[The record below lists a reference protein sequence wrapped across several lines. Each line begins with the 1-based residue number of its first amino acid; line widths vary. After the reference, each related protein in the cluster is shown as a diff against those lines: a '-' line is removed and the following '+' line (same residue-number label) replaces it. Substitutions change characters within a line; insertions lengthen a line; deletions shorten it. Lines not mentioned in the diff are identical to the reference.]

1 MYWKY
6 VNIKNTMSY
15 RNSNSFKENKKEIQN
30 YSNIKSLLKEKNL
43 NPKEI
48 NDLKYLLSLTINPDL
63 KRFNLFKMDCL
74 LIFLL
79 KYLSSNTL
87 SIFTEFFFQS
97 CELGSLNI
105 VRILLEN
112 DLDINSQNNLGET
125 PLHIAVAKNDI
136 ELIKLLIE
144 YNPKTNIATYKDGL
158 TVMNYA
164 EIGRN
169 KIIYKIIKEL
179 NEKNIKEEIK
189 NEIKDYINIDMDNI
203 IMNND
208 NNKDTSSSLFCKTDR
223 FNYNYEQIQNFNGE
237 KISIITDR
245 EINSSLLN
253 NNLNKNNASN
263 YENKC
268 INTQQTI
275 INESDYNEET
285 TPTKKN
291 KFLYPRNKQ
300 RIQNINIL
308 NINNSSNKKN
318 NKEIKFFSSSFKKK
332 SITNNLSLN
341 PSYIQSLTTCH
352 TSIKYSKIYEFI
364 NEINLP
370 KEYAFNLIDNGFD
383 NLEMLISQTKNGIA
397 LTYENLREI
406 GIKKPGE
413 RIKILIHLEEI
424 SENFKFLFPK
434 IIYNNDNNDNIDI
447 KNKSNTLKFFLEKIG
462 KKNFFINF
470 YENGINNIELLF
482 IQMASKQP
490 LNENILINDLN
501 IKKQDA
507 NAIIIKLYEYSRNY
521 INKLKMLNKRN
532 NNNENI
538 INNNSTITH
547 EEENNIIKSCDCILF

>member
-1 MYWKY
+1 
-6 VNIKNTMSY
+6 MSY
-15 RNSNSFKENKKEIQN
+15 RNGNSFKENKKEIQN
-30 YSNIKSLLKEKNL
+30 FSSIKSLLQEKNL

-63 KRFNLFKMDCL
+63 KRFKLFNIDCL

-79 KYLSSNTL
+79 KYLSPNTL

-112 DLDINSQNNLGET
+112 DLDVNSLNNLGET

-158 TVMNYA
+158 TAVNYA
-164 EIGRN
+164 EISGN
-169 KIIYKIIKEL
+169 KNVYKIIKEL

-203 IMNND
+203 IMNSD
-208 NNKDTSSSLFCKTDR
+208 NNKDNSSSLFFKTDK
-223 FNYNYEQIQNFNGE
+223 FNYEQIQNFNGE
-237 KISIITDR
+237 KISIITDSD
-245 EINSSLLN
+245 INSSLLN
-253 NNLNKNNASN
+253 NNLNKNNISN
-263 YENKC
+263 YDNKY

-275 INESDYNEET
+275 INESDYNEDI
-285 TPTKKN
+285 TPTNKN
-291 KFLYPRNKQ
+291 IFLYPRNKPKY
-300 RIQNINIL
+300 QNTYQF
-308 NINNSSNKKN
+308 NINNSSNKKSI
-318 NKEIKFFSSSFKKK
+318 KEIKFFSSSFKRK

-352 TSIKYSKIYEFI
+352 TSLKYSKIFEFI
-364 NEINLP
+364 TEINLP
-370 KEYAFNLIDNGFD
+370 KEYAYNLIDNGFD

-413 RIKILIHLEEI
+413 RIKILLHLEEI
-424 SENFKFLFPK
+424 SENFHFIFPK
-434 IIYNNDNNDNIDI
+434 SIYNNNDYDNSGI
-447 KNKSNTLKFFLEKIG
+447 KNKSNTLKIFLEKIEE
-462 KKNFFINF
+462 KKYFKNFW
-470 YENGINNIELLF
+470 ENGIYNIEVLF
-482 IQMASKQP
+482 VQMISKQP
-490 LNENILINDLN
+490 LNENILMNDLN

-507 NAIIIKLYEYSRNY
+507 NKIIIKLYEYSRKY
-521 INKLKMLNKRN
+521 INKLKIMNKRKKTE
-532 NNNENI
+532 ENI
-538 INNNSTITH
+538 ISNSSIIY
-547 EEENNIIKSCDCILF
+547 EENNLIKSCDCILF

>member
-1 MYWKY
+1 
-6 VNIKNTMSY
+6 MSY

-112 DLDINSQNNLGET
+112 DFDINSQNNLGET

-208 NNKDTSSSLFCKTDR
+208 NNKDSSSSLFCKTDR

-237 KISIITDR
+237 KISIITDSD
-245 EINSSLLN
+245 INSSLLN
-253 NNLNKNNASN
+253 NNLNKNYASN

>member
-1 MYWKY
+1 
-6 VNIKNTMSY
+6 MSY
-15 RNSNSFKENKKEIQN
+15 RNGNSFKENKKENQN
-30 YSNIKSLLKEKNL
+30 FSSIKSLLQEKNL

-63 KRFNLFKMDCL
+63 KRFKLFNIDCL

-79 KYLSSNTL
+79 KYLSPNTL

-112 DLDINSQNNLGET
+112 DLDVNSQNNLGET

-158 TVMNYA
+158 TAVNYA
-164 EIGRN
+164 EISGN
-169 KIIYKIIKEL
+169 KNVYKIIKEL

-203 IMNND
+203 IMNSD
-208 NNKDTSSSLFCKTDR
+208 NNKDNSSSLFFKTDK
-223 FNYNYEQIQNFNGE
+223 FNYEQIQNFNGE
-237 KISIITDR
+237 KISIITDSD
-245 EINSSLLN
+245 INSSLLN
-253 NNLNKNNASN
+253 NNLNKNNISN
-263 YENKC
+263 YDNKY

-275 INESDYNEET
+275 INESDYNEDI
-285 TPTKKN
+285 TPTNKN
-291 KFLYPRNKQ
+291 IFLYPRNKPKY
-300 RIQNINIL
+300 QNTYQF
-308 NINNSSNKKN
+308 NINNSSNKKSI
-318 NKEIKFFSSSFKKK
+318 KEIKFFSSSFKRK

-352 TSIKYSKIYEFI
+352 TSLKYSKIFEFI
-364 NEINLP
+364 TEINLP
-370 KEYAFNLIDNGFD
+370 KEYAYNLIDNGFD

-413 RIKILIHLEEI
+413 RIKILLHLEEI
-424 SENFKFLFPK
+424 SENFHFIFPK
-434 IIYNNDNNDNIDI
+434 SIYNNNDYDNSGI
-447 KNKSNTLKFFLEKIG
+447 KNKSNTLRIFLEKIDE
-462 KKNFFINF
+462 KKYFKNFW
-470 YENGINNIELLF
+470 ENGIYNVEVLF
-482 IQMASKQP
+482 VQMISKQP
-490 LNENILINDLN
+490 LNENILMNDLN

-507 NAIIIKLYEYSRNY
+507 NKIIIKLYEYSRKY
-521 INKLKMLNKRN
+521 INKLKIINKRKKTE
-532 NNNENI
+532 ENI
-538 INNNSTITH
+538 ISNSSIIY
-547 EEENNIIKSCDCILF
+547 EENNLIKSCDCILF

>member
-1 MYWKY
+1 
-6 VNIKNTMSY
+6 MSY

-136 ELIKLLIE
+136 DLIKLLIE

-237 KISIITDR
+237 KISIITDSD
-245 EINSSLLN
+245 INSSLLN
-253 NNLNKNNASN
+253 NNLNKNNVSN

>member
-1 MYWKY
+1 
-6 VNIKNTMSY
+6 MSY
-15 RNSNSFKENKKEIQN
+15 RNGNSFKENKKEIQN
-30 YSNIKSLLKEKNL
+30 FSSIKSLLQEKNL

-63 KRFNLFKMDCL
+63 KRFKLFNIDCL

-112 DLDINSQNNLGET
+112 DLDVNSQNNLGET

-158 TVMNYA
+158 TAVNYA
-164 EIGRN
+164 EISGN
-169 KIIYKIIKEL
+169 KNVYKIIKEL

-203 IMNND
+203 IMNSD
-208 NNKDTSSSLFCKTDR
+208 NNKDNSSSLFFKTDK
-223 FNYNYEQIQNFNGE
+223 FNYEQIQNFNGE
-237 KISIITDR
+237 KISIITDSD
-245 EINSSLLN
+245 INSSLLN
-253 NNLNKNNASN
+253 NNLNKNNISN
-263 YENKC
+263 YDNKY

-275 INESDYNEET
+275 INESDYNEDI
-285 TPTKKN
+285 TPTNKN
-291 KFLYPRNKQ
+291 IFLYPRNKPKY
-300 RIQNINIL
+300 QNTYQF
-308 NINNSSNKKN
+308 NINNSSNKKSI
-318 NKEIKFFSSSFKKK
+318 KEIKFFSSSFKRK

-352 TSIKYSKIYEFI
+352 TSLKYSKIFEFI
-364 NEINLP
+364 TEINLP
-370 KEYAFNLIDNGFD
+370 KEYAYNLIDNGFD

>member
-1 MYWKY
+1 
-6 VNIKNTMSY
+6 MSY
-15 RNSNSFKENKKEIQN
+15 RNGNSFKDNKKEIQN
-30 YSNIKSLLKEKNL
+30 FSSIKSLLQEKNL

-63 KRFNLFKMDCL
+63 KRFKLFNIDCL

-79 KYLSSNTL
+79 KYLSPNTL

-112 DLDINSQNNLGET
+112 DLDVNSQNNLGET

-158 TVMNYA
+158 TAMNYA
-164 EIGRN
+164 EIGGN
-169 KIIYKIIKEL
+169 KNVYKIIKEL

-208 NNKDTSSSLFCKTDR
+208 NNKDNSSSLFFKTDK
-223 FNYNYEQIQNFNGE
+223 FNYEQIQNFNGE
-237 KISIITDR
+237 KISIITDSD
-245 EINSSLLN
+245 INSSLLN
-253 NNLNKNNASN
+253 NNLNKNNISN
-263 YENKC
+263 YDNKY

-275 INESDYNEET
+275 INESDYNEDI
-285 TPTKKN
+285 TPTNKN
-291 KFLYPRNKQ
+291 IFLYPRNKPKY
-300 RIQNINIL
+300 QNTYQF
-308 NINNSSNKKN
+308 NINNSSNKKSI
-318 NKEIKFFSSSFKKK
+318 KEIKFFSSSFKRK

-352 TSIKYSKIYEFI
+352 TSLKYSKIFEFI
-364 NEINLP
+364 TEINLP
-370 KEYAFNLIDNGFD
+370 KEYANNLIDNGFD

-413 RIKILIHLEEI
+413 RIKILLHLEEI
-424 SENFKFLFPK
+424 SENFHFIFPK
-434 IIYNNDNNDNIDI
+434 SIYNNNDNDNSGI
-447 KNKSNTLKFFLEKIG
+447 KNKSNTLKIFLEKIEE
-462 KKNFFINF
+462 KKYFKNFW
-470 YENGINNIELLF
+470 ENGIYNIEVLF
-482 IQMASKQP
+482 VQMISKQP
-490 LNENILINDLN
+490 LNENILMNDLN

-507 NAIIIKLYEYSRNY
+507 NKIIIKLYEYSRKY
-521 INKLKMLNKRN
+521 INKLKIMNKRKKTE
-532 NNNENI
+532 ENI
-538 INNNSTITH
+538 ISNSSIIY
-547 EEENNIIKSCDCILF
+547 EENNMIKSCDCILF

>member
-1 MYWKY
+1 
-6 VNIKNTMSY
+6 MSY
-15 RNSNSFKENKKEIQN
+15 RNGNSFKENKKEIQN
-30 YSNIKSLLKEKNL
+30 YSSIKSLLQEKNL

-63 KRFNLFKMDCL
+63 KRFNLFNMDCL

-79 KYLSSNTL
+79 KYLSPNTS

-105 VRILLEN
+105 VKILLEN
-112 DLDINSQNNLGET
+112 NIDINSQNNLGET

-136 ELIKLLIE
+136 KLIKLLIE

-164 EIGRN
+164 EIGGN
-169 KIIYKIIKEL
+169 NDIFKIIKEL

-208 NNKDTSSSLFCKTDR
+208 NNKDCSSSLFYKSDK
-223 FNYNYEQIQNFNGE
+223 FNYEQIQNFNGD
-237 KISIITDR
+237 KISIITDSD
-245 EINSSLLN
+245 INSSLLN

-263 YENKC
+263 YENKY

-275 INESDYNEET
+275 VNESDYNEEI
-285 TPTKKN
+285 TPITKN
-291 KFLYPRNKQ
+291 IFLYPRNKQ
-300 RIQNINIL
+300 KSQNNNQINIS
-308 NINNSSNKKN
+308 NSSSKKN

-352 TSIKYSKIYEFI
+352 TSLKNSKIFEFI
-364 NEINLP
+364 TDVNLP
-370 KEYAFNLIDNGFD
+370 KEYVFNLIDNGFD
-383 NLEMLISQTKNGIA
+383 NLDMLISQTKNGIA

>member
-1 MYWKY
+1 
-6 VNIKNTMSY
+6 MSY

-237 KISIITDR
+237 KISIITDSD
-245 EINSSLLN
+245 INSSLLN

-532 NNNENI
+532 NNNNENI

>member
-1 MYWKY
+1 
-6 VNIKNTMSY
+6 MSY
-15 RNSNSFKENKKEIQN
+15 RNGNSFKQNKKEIQN
-30 YSNIKSLLKEKNL
+30 FSSIKSLLQEKNL

-63 KRFNLFKMDCL
+63 KRFKLFNIDCL

-79 KYLSSNTL
+79 KYLSPNTL

-112 DLDINSQNNLGET
+112 DLDVNSQNNLGET

-158 TVMNYA
+158 TAVNYA
-164 EIGRN
+164 EISGN
-169 KIIYKIIKEL
+169 KNVYKIIKEL

-203 IMNND
+203 IMNSD
-208 NNKDTSSSLFCKTDR
+208 NNKDNSSSLFFKTDK
-223 FNYNYEQIQNFNGE
+223 FNYEQIQNFNGE
-237 KISIITDR
+237 KISIITDSD
-245 EINSSLLN
+245 INSSLLN
-253 NNLNKNNASN
+253 NNLNKNNISN
-263 YENKC
+263 YDNKY

-275 INESDYNEET
+275 INESDYNEDI
-285 TPTKKN
+285 TPTNKN
-291 KFLYPRNKQ
+291 IFLYPRNKPKY
-300 RIQNINIL
+300 QNTYQF
-308 NINNSSNKKN
+308 NINNSSNKKSI
-318 NKEIKFFSSSFKKK
+318 KEIKFFSSSFKRK

-352 TSIKYSKIYEFI
+352 TSLKYSKIFEFI
-364 NEINLP
+364 TEINLP
-370 KEYAFNLIDNGFD
+370 KEYAYNLIDNGFD

-413 RIKILIHLEEI
+413 RIKILLHLEEI
-424 SENFKFLFPK
+424 SENFHFIFPK
-434 IIYNNDNNDNIDI
+434 LIYNNNDYDNSGI
-447 KNKSNTLKFFLEKIG
+447 KNKSNTLKIFLEKIEE
-462 KKNFFINF
+462 KKYFKNFW
-470 YENGINNIELLF
+470 ENGIYNIEVLF
-482 IQMASKQP
+482 VQMISKQP
-490 LNENILINDLN
+490 LNENILMNDLN

-507 NAIIIKLYEYSRNY
+507 NKIIIKLYEYSRKY
-521 INKLKMLNKRN
+521 INKLKIINKRKKTE
-532 NNNENI
+532 ENI
-538 INNNSTITH
+538 ISNSSIIY
-547 EEENNIIKSCDCILF
+547 EENNLIKSCDCILF

>member
-1 MYWKY
+1 
-6 VNIKNTMSY
+6 MSY

-136 ELIKLLIE
+136 QLIKLLIE

-237 KISIITDR
+237 KISIITDSD
-245 EINSSLLN
+245 INSSLLN

>member
-1 MYWKY
+1 
-6 VNIKNTMSY
+6 MSY

-237 KISIITDR
+237 KISIITDSD
-245 EINSSLLN
+245 INSSLLN
-253 NNLNKNNASN
+253 NNLNKNNVSN

-434 IIYNNDNNDNIDI
+434 IIYNNDNNDNKDI

>member
-1 MYWKY
+1 
-6 VNIKNTMSY
+6 MSY
-15 RNSNSFKENKKEIQN
+15 RNGNSFKDNKKEIQN
-30 YSNIKSLLKEKNL
+30 FSSIKSLLQEKNL

-63 KRFNLFKMDCL
+63 KRFKLFNIDCL

-79 KYLSSNTL
+79 KYLSPNTL

-112 DLDINSQNNLGET
+112 DLDVNSQNNLGET

-158 TVMNYA
+158 TAVNYA
-164 EIGRN
+164 EISGN
-169 KIIYKIIKEL
+169 KNVYKIIKEL

-203 IMNND
+203 IMNSD
-208 NNKDTSSSLFCKTDR
+208 NNKDNSSSLFFKTDK
-223 FNYNYEQIQNFNGE
+223 FNYEQIQNFNGE
-237 KISIITDR
+237 KISIITDSD
-245 EINSSLLN
+245 INSSLLN
-253 NNLNKNNASN
+253 NNLNKNNISN
-263 YENKC
+263 YDNKY

-275 INESDYNEET
+275 INESDYNEDI
-285 TPTKKN
+285 TPTNKN
-291 KFLYPRNKQ
+291 IFLYPRNKPKY
-300 RIQNINIL
+300 QNTYQF
-308 NINNSSNKKN
+308 NINNSSNKKSI
-318 NKEIKFFSSSFKKK
+318 KEIKFFSSSFKRK

-352 TSIKYSKIYEFI
+352 TSLKYSKIFEFI
-364 NEINLP
+364 TEINLP
-370 KEYAFNLIDNGFD
+370 KEYAYNLIDNGFD

-413 RIKILIHLEEI
+413 RIKILLHLEEI
-424 SENFKFLFPK
+424 SENFHFIFPK
-434 IIYNNDNNDNIDI
+434 SIYNNNDYDNSGI
-447 KNKSNTLKFFLEKIG
+447 KNKSNTLRIFLEKIDE
-462 KKNFFINF
+462 KKYFKNFW
-470 YENGINNIELLF
+470 ENGIYNVEVLF
-482 IQMASKQP
+482 VQMISKQP
-490 LNENILINDLN
+490 LNENILMNDLN

-507 NAIIIKLYEYSRNY
+507 NKIIIKLYEYSRKY
-521 INKLKMLNKRN
+521 INKLKIINKRKKTE
-532 NNNENI
+532 ENI
-538 INNNSTITH
+538 ISNSSIIY
-547 EEENNIIKSCDCILF
+547 EENNLIKSCDCILF

>member
-1 MYWKY
+1 
-6 VNIKNTMSY
+6 MSY
-15 RNSNSFKENKKEIQN
+15 RNGNSFKENKKEIQN
-30 YSNIKSLLKEKNL
+30 FSSIKSLLQEKNL

-63 KRFNLFKMDCL
+63 KRFKLFNIDCL

-79 KYLSSNTL
+79 KYLSPNTL

-112 DLDINSQNNLGET
+112 DLDVNSQNNLGET

-158 TVMNYA
+158 TAVNYA
-164 EIGRN
+164 EISGN
-169 KIIYKIIKEL
+169 KNVYKIIKEL

-203 IMNND
+203 IMNSD
-208 NNKDTSSSLFCKTDR
+208 NNKDNSSSLFFKTDK
-223 FNYNYEQIQNFNGE
+223 FNYEQIQNFNGE
-237 KISIITDR
+237 KISIITDSD
-245 EINSSLLN
+245 INSSLLN
-253 NNLNKNNASN
+253 NNLNKNNISN
-263 YENKC
+263 YDNKY

-275 INESDYNEET
+275 INESDYNEDI
-285 TPTKKN
+285 TPTNKN
-291 KFLYPRNKQ
+291 IFLYPRNKPKY
-300 RIQNINIL
+300 QNTYQF
-308 NINNSSNKKN
+308 NINNSSNKKSI
-318 NKEIKFFSSSFKKK
+318 KEIKFFSSSFKRK

-352 TSIKYSKIYEFI
+352 TSLKYSKIFEFI
-364 NEINLP
+364 TEINLP
-370 KEYAFNLIDNGFD
+370 KEYAYNLIDNGFD

-413 RIKILIHLEEI
+413 RIKILLHLEEI
-424 SENFKFLFPK
+424 SENFHFIFPK
-434 IIYNNDNNDNIDI
+434 SIYNNNDYDNSGI
-447 KNKSNTLKFFLEKIG
+447 KNKSNTLKIFLEKIEE
-462 KKNFFINF
+462 KKYFKNFW
-470 YENGINNIELLF
+470 ENGIYNIEVLF
-482 IQMASKQP
+482 VQMISKQP
-490 LNENILINDLN
+490 LNENILMNDLN

-507 NAIIIKLYEYSRNY
+507 NKIIIKLYEYSRKY
-521 INKLKMLNKRN
+521 INKLKIMNKRKKTE
-532 NNNENI
+532 ENI
-538 INNNSTITH
+538 ISNSSIIYEKNNM
-547 EEENNIIKSCDCILF
+547 IKSCDCILF

>member
-1 MYWKY
+1 
-6 VNIKNTMSY
+6 MSY
-15 RNSNSFKENKKEIQN
+15 RNGNSFKDNKKEIQN
-30 YSNIKSLLKEKNL
+30 FSSIKSLLQEKNL

-63 KRFNLFKMDCL
+63 KRFKLFNIDCL

-79 KYLSSNTL
+79 KYLSPNTL

-112 DLDINSQNNLGET
+112 DLDVNSQNNLGET

-158 TVMNYA
+158 TAVNYA
-164 EIGRN
+164 EISGN
-169 KIIYKIIKEL
+169 KNVYKIIKEL

-203 IMNND
+203 IMNSD
-208 NNKDTSSSLFCKTDR
+208 NNKDNSSSLFFKTDK
-223 FNYNYEQIQNFNGE
+223 FNYEQIQNFNGE
-237 KISIITDR
+237 KISIITDSD
-245 EINSSLLN
+245 INSSLLN
-253 NNLNKNNASN
+253 NNLNKNNISN
-263 YENKC
+263 YDNKY

-275 INESDYNEET
+275 INESDYNEDI
-285 TPTKKN
+285 TPTNKN
-291 KFLYPRNKQ
+291 IFLYPRNKPKY
-300 RIQNINIL
+300 QNTYQF
-308 NINNSSNKKN
+308 NINNSSNKKSI
-318 NKEIKFFSSSFKKK
+318 KEIKFFSSSFKRK

-352 TSIKYSKIYEFI
+352 TSLKYSKIFEFI
-364 NEINLP
+364 TEINLP
-370 KEYAFNLIDNGFD
+370 KEYAYNLIDNGFD

-413 RIKILIHLEEI
+413 RIKILLHLEEI
-424 SENFKFLFPK
+424 SENFHFIFPK
-434 IIYNNDNNDNIDI
+434 SIYNNNDYDNSGI
-447 KNKSNTLKFFLEKIG
+447 KNKSNTLKIFLEKIEE
-462 KKNFFINF
+462 KKYFKNFW
-470 YENGINNIELLF
+470 ENGIYNVEVLF
-482 IQMASKQP
+482 VQMISKQP
-490 LNENILINDLN
+490 LNENILMNDLN

-507 NAIIIKLYEYSRNY
+507 NKIIIKLYEYSRKY
-521 INKLKMLNKRN
+521 INKLKIMNKRKKTE
-532 NNNENI
+532 ENI
-538 INNNSTITH
+538 ISNSSIIY
-547 EEENNIIKSCDCILF
+547 EENNMIKSCDCILF

>member
-1 MYWKY
+1 
-6 VNIKNTMSY
+6 MSY

-237 KISIITDR
+237 KISIITDSD
-245 EINSSLLN
+245 INSSLLN
-253 NNLNKNNASN
+253 NNLNKNNVSN

-370 KEYAFNLIDNGFD
+370 KD

>member
-1 MYWKY
+1 
-6 VNIKNTMSY
+6 MSY

-237 KISIITDR
+237 KISIITDSD
-245 EINSSLLN
+245 INSSLLN
-253 NNLNKNNASN
+253 NNLNKNNVSN

-538 INNNSTITH
+538 INNKSTITH
-547 EEENNIIKSCDCILF
+547 EEEKNIIKSCYCILF

>member
-1 MYWKY
+1 
-6 VNIKNTMSY
+6 MSY
-15 RNSNSFKENKKEIQN
+15 RNGNSFKENKKEIQN

-112 DLDINSQNNLGET
+112 DFDINSQNNLGET

-208 NNKDTSSSLFCKTDR
+208 NNKDTSSSLFYKTDR

-237 KISIITDR
+237 KISIITDSD
-245 EINSSLLN
+245 INSSLLN
-253 NNLNKNNASN
+253 NNLNKNNVSN

-291 KFLYPRNKQ
+291 KFLYPRSKQ

-538 INNNSTITH
+538 INNKSTITH

>member
-1 MYWKY
+1 
-6 VNIKNTMSY
+6 MSY
-15 RNSNSFKENKKEIQN
+15 RNGNSFKDNKKEIQN
-30 YSNIKSLLKEKNL
+30 FSSIKSLLQEKNL

-63 KRFNLFKMDCL
+63 KRFKLFNIDCL

-79 KYLSSNTL
+79 KYLFPNTL

-112 DLDINSQNNLGET
+112 DLDVNSQNNLGET

-158 TVMNYA
+158 TAVNYA
-164 EIGRN
+164 EIGGN
-169 KIIYKIIKEL
+169 KNVYKIIKEL

-203 IMNND
+203 IMNSD
-208 NNKDTSSSLFCKTDR
+208 NNKDNSSSLFFKTDK
-223 FNYNYEQIQNFNGE
+223 FNYEQIQNFNGE
-237 KISIITDR
+237 KISIITDSD
-245 EINSSLLN
+245 INSSLLN
-253 NNLNKNNASN
+253 NNLNKNNISN
-263 YENKC
+263 YDNKY

-275 INESDYNEET
+275 INESDYNEDI
-285 TPTKKN
+285 TPTNKN
-291 KFLYPRNKQ
+291 IFLYPRNKPKY
-300 RIQNINIL
+300 QNTYQFNV
-308 NINNSSNKKN
+308 NNSSNKKSI
-318 NKEIKFFSSSFKKK
+318 KEIKFFSSSFKRK

-352 TSIKYSKIYEFI
+352 TSLKYSKIFEFI
-364 NEINLP
+364 TEINLP
-370 KEYAFNLIDNGFD
+370 KEYAYNLIDNGFD

-413 RIKILIHLEEI
+413 RIKILLHLEEI
-424 SENFKFLFPK
+424 SENFHFIFPK
-434 IIYNNDNNDNIDI
+434 SIYNNNDYDNSGI
-447 KNKSNTLKFFLEKIG
+447 KNKSNTLKIFLEKIEE
-462 KKNFFINF
+462 KKYFKNFW
-470 YENGINNIELLF
+470 ENGIYNIEVLF
-482 IQMASKQP
+482 VQMISKQP
-490 LNENILINDLN
+490 LNENILMNDLN

-507 NAIIIKLYEYSRNY
+507 NKIIIKLYEYSRKY
-521 INKLKMLNKRN
+521 INKLKIINKRKKTE
-532 NNNENI
+532 ENI
-538 INNNSTITH
+538 ISNSSIIY
-547 EEENNIIKSCDCILF
+547 EENNMIKSCDCILF

>member
-1 MYWKY
+1 
-6 VNIKNTMSY
+6 MSY
-15 RNSNSFKENKKEIQN
+15 RNGNSFKENKKEIQN
-30 YSNIKSLLKEKNL
+30 FSSIKSLLQEKNL

-63 KRFNLFKMDCL
+63 KRFKLFNIDCL

-79 KYLSSNTL
+79 KYLSPNTL

-112 DLDINSQNNLGET
+112 DLDVNSQNNLGET

-158 TVMNYA
+158 TAVNYA
-164 EIGRN
+164 EISGN
-169 KIIYKIIKEL
+169 KNVYKIIKEL

-203 IMNND
+203 IMNSD
-208 NNKDTSSSLFCKTDR
+208 NNKDNSSSLFFKTDK
-223 FNYNYEQIQNFNGE
+223 FNYEQIQNFNGE
-237 KISIITDR
+237 KISIITDSD
-245 EINSSLLN
+245 INSSLLN
-253 NNLNKNNASN
+253 NNLNKNNISN
-263 YENKC
+263 YDNKY

-275 INESDYNEET
+275 INESDYNEDI
-285 TPTKKN
+285 TPTNKN
-291 KFLYPRNKQ
+291 IFLYPRNKPKY
-300 RIQNINIL
+300 QNTYQF
-308 NINNSSNKKN
+308 NINNSSNKKSI
-318 NKEIKFFSSSFKKK
+318 KEIKFFSSSFKRK

-352 TSIKYSKIYEFI
+352 TSLKYSKIFEFI
-364 NEINLP
+364 TEINLP
-370 KEYAFNLIDNGFD
+370 KEYANNLIDNGFD

-413 RIKILIHLEEI
+413 RIKILLHLEEI
-424 SENFKFLFPK
+424 SENFHFIFPK
-434 IIYNNDNNDNIDI
+434 SIYNNNNYDNDNSGI
-447 KNKSNTLKFFLEKIG
+447 KNKSNTLRIFLEKIDE
-462 KKNFFINF
+462 KKYFKNFW
-470 YENGINNIELLF
+470 ENGIYNVEVLF
-482 IQMASKQP
+482 VQMISKQP
-490 LNENILINDLN
+490 LNENILMNDLN

-507 NAIIIKLYEYSRNY
+507 NKIIIKLYEYSRKY
-521 INKLKMLNKRN
+521 INKLKIINKRKKTE
-532 NNNENI
+532 ENI
-538 INNNSTITH
+538 ISNSSIIY
-547 EEENNIIKSCDCILF
+547 EENNLIKSCDCILF

>member
-1 MYWKY
+1 
-6 VNIKNTMSY
+6 MSY
-15 RNSNSFKENKKEIQN
+15 RNGNSFKDNKKEIQN
-30 YSNIKSLLKEKNL
+30 FSSIKSLLQEKNL

-63 KRFNLFKMDCL
+63 KRFKLFNIDCL

-79 KYLSSNTL
+79 KYLSPNTL

-112 DLDINSQNNLGET
+112 DLDVNSQNNLGET

-158 TVMNYA
+158 TAVNYA
-164 EIGRN
+164 EISGN
-169 KIIYKIIKEL
+169 KNVYKIIKEL

-203 IMNND
+203 IMNSD
-208 NNKDTSSSLFCKTDR
+208 NNKDNSSSLFFKADK
-223 FNYNYEQIQNFNGE
+223 FNYEQIQNFNGE
-237 KISIITDR
+237 KISIITDSD
-245 EINSSLLN
+245 INSSLLN
-253 NNLNKNNASN
+253 NNLNKNNISN
-263 YENKC
+263 YDNKY

-275 INESDYNEET
+275 INESDYNEDI
-285 TPTKKN
+285 TPTNKN
-291 KFLYPRNKQ
+291 IFLYPRNKPKY
-300 RIQNINIL
+300 QNTYQF
-308 NINNSSNKKN
+308 NINNSSNKKSI
-318 NKEIKFFSSSFKKK
+318 KEIKFFSSSFKRK

-352 TSIKYSKIYEFI
+352 TSLKYSKIFEFI
-364 NEINLP
+364 TEINLP
-370 KEYAFNLIDNGFD
+370 KEYAYNLIDNGFD

-413 RIKILIHLEEI
+413 RIKILLHLEEI
-424 SENFKFLFPK
+424 SENFHFIFPK
-434 IIYNNDNNDNIDI
+434 SIYNNNDYDNSGI
-447 KNKSNTLKFFLEKIG
+447 KNKSNTLKIFLEKIEE
-462 KKNFFINF
+462 KKYFKNFW
-470 YENGINNIELLF
+470 ENGIYNIEVLF
-482 IQMASKQP
+482 VQMISKQP
-490 LNENILINDLN
+490 LNENILMNDLN

-507 NAIIIKLYEYSRNY
+507 NKIIIKLYEYSRKY
-521 INKLKMLNKRN
+521 INKLKIINKRKKTE
-532 NNNENI
+532 ENI
-538 INNNSTITH
+538 ISNSSIIY
-547 EEENNIIKSCDCILF
+547 EENNLIKSCDCILF

>member
-1 MYWKY
+1 
-6 VNIKNTMSY
+6 MSY
-15 RNSNSFKENKKEIQN
+15 RNGNSFKDNKKEIQN
-30 YSNIKSLLKEKNL
+30 FSSIKSLLQEKNL

-63 KRFNLFKMDCL
+63 KRFKLFNIDCL

-79 KYLSSNTL
+79 KYLSPNTL

-112 DLDINSQNNLGET
+112 DLDVNSQNNLGET

-158 TVMNYA
+158 TAVNYA
-164 EIGRN
+164 EISGN
-169 KIIYKIIKEL
+169 KNVYKIIKEL

-203 IMNND
+203 IMNSD
-208 NNKDTSSSLFCKTDR
+208 NNKDNSSSLFFKTDK
-223 FNYNYEQIQNFNGE
+223 FNYEQIQNFNGE
-237 KISIITDR
+237 KISIITDSD
-245 EINSSLLN
+245 INSSLLN
-253 NNLNKNNASN
+253 NNLNKNNISN
-263 YENKC
+263 YDNKY

-275 INESDYNEET
+275 INESDYNEDI
-285 TPTKKN
+285 TPTNKN
-291 KFLYPRNKQ
+291 IFLYPRNKPKY
-300 RIQNINIL
+300 QNTYQF
-308 NINNSSNKKN
+308 NINNSSNKKSI
-318 NKEIKFFSSSFKKK
+318 KEIKFFSSSFKRK

-352 TSIKYSKIYEFI
+352 TSLKYSKIFEFI
-364 NEINLP
+364 TEINLP
-370 KEYAFNLIDNGFD
+370 KEYAYNLIDNGFD

-413 RIKILIHLEEI
+413 RIKILLHLEEI
-424 SENFKFLFPK
+424 SENFHFIFPK
-434 IIYNNDNNDNIDI
+434 SIYNNNDYDNSGI
-447 KNKSNTLKFFLEKIG
+447 KNKSNTLKIFLEKIEE
-462 KKNFFINF
+462 KKYFKNFW
-470 YENGINNIELLF
+470 ENGIYNIEVLF
-482 IQMASKQP
+482 VQMISKQP
-490 LNENILINDLN
+490 LNENILMNDLN

-507 NAIIIKLYEYSRNY
+507 NKIIIKLYEYSRKY
-521 INKLKMLNKRN
+521 INKLKIMNKRKKTE
-532 NNNENI
+532 ENI
-538 INNNSTITH
+538 ISNSSIIY
-547 EEENNIIKSCDCILF
+547 EENNMIKSCDCILF

>member
-1 MYWKY
+1 
-6 VNIKNTMSY
+6 MSY
-15 RNSNSFKENKKEIQN
+15 RNGNSFKDNKKEIQN
-30 YSNIKSLLKEKNL
+30 FSSIKSLLQEKNL

-63 KRFNLFKMDCL
+63 KRFKLFNIDCL

-79 KYLSSNTL
+79 KYLFPNTL

-112 DLDINSQNNLGET
+112 DLDVNSQNNLGET

-158 TVMNYA
+158 TAVNYA
-164 EIGRN
+164 EIGGN
-169 KIIYKIIKEL
+169 KNVYKIIKEL

-203 IMNND
+203 IMNSD
-208 NNKDTSSSLFCKTDR
+208 NNKDNSSSLFFKTDK
-223 FNYNYEQIQNFNGE
+223 FNYEQIQNFNGE
-237 KISIITDR
+237 KISIITDSD
-245 EINSSLLN
+245 INSSLLN
-253 NNLNKNNASN
+253 NNLNKNNISN
-263 YENKC
+263 YDNKY

-275 INESDYNEET
+275 INESDYNEDI
-285 TPTKKN
+285 TPTNKN
-291 KFLYPRNKQ
+291 IFLYPRNKPKY
-300 RIQNINIL
+300 QNIYQF
-308 NINNSSNKKN
+308 NINNSSNKKSI
-318 NKEIKFFSSSFKKK
+318 KEIKFFSSSFKRK

-352 TSIKYSKIYEFI
+352 TSLKYSKIFEFI
-364 NEINLP
+364 TEINLP
-370 KEYAFNLIDNGFD
+370 KEYAYNLIDNGFD

-413 RIKILIHLEEI
+413 RIKILLHLEEI
-424 SENFKFLFPK
+424 SENFHFIFPK
-434 IIYNNDNNDNIDI
+434 SIYNNNDYDNSGI
-447 KNKSNTLKFFLEKIG
+447 KNKSNTLKIFLEKIEE
-462 KKNFFINF
+462 KKYFKNFW
-470 YENGINNIELLF
+470 ENGIYNIEVLF
-482 IQMASKQP
+482 VQMISKQP
-490 LNENILINDLN
+490 LNENILMNDLN

-507 NAIIIKLYEYSRNY
+507 NKIIIKLYEYSRKY
-521 INKLKMLNKRN
+521 INKLKIINKRKKTE
-532 NNNENI
+532 ENI
-538 INNNSTITH
+538 ISNSSIIY
-547 EEENNIIKSCDCILF
+547 EENNLIKSCDCILF

>member
-1 MYWKY
+1 M
-6 VNIKNTMSY
+6 
-15 RNSNSFKENKKEIQN
+15 
-30 YSNIKSLLKEKNL
+30 
-43 NPKEI
+43 
-48 NDLKYLLSLTINPDL
+48 
-63 KRFNLFKMDCL
+63 
-74 LIFLL
+74 
-79 KYLSSNTL
+79 
-87 SIFTEFFFQS
+87 
-97 CELGSLNI
+97 
-105 VRILLEN
+105 
-112 DLDINSQNNLGET
+112 
-125 PLHIAVAKNDI
+125 HIAIAKNDI
-136 ELIKLLIE
+136 ELIKLLME
-144 YNPKTNIATYKDGL
+144 YEPKTNIGTYKDNL
-158 TVMNYA
+158 TTVYYA
-164 EIGRN
+164 ELCGN
-169 KIIYKIIKEL
+169 KNIFKLIKKLHE
-179 NEKNIKEEIK
+179 NNIKEEIK

-208 NNKDTSSSLFCKTDR
+208 NNKDTSSSLFYKTDK
-223 FNYNYEQIQNFNGE
+223 FNYNYEQIQIFNGE
-237 KISIITDR
+237 KISIITDSD
-245 EINSSLLN
+245 INSSLLN

-424 SENFKFLFPK
+424 SVNFKFLFP
-434 IIYNNDNNDNIDI
+434 
-447 KNKSNTLKFFLEKIG
+447 
-462 KKNFFINF
+462 
-470 YENGINNIELLF
+470 
-482 IQMASKQP
+482 
-490 LNENILINDLN
+490 
-501 IKKQDA
+501 
-507 NAIIIKLYEYSRNY
+507 
-521 INKLKMLNKRN
+521 
-532 NNNENI
+532 
-538 INNNSTITH
+538 
-547 EEENNIIKSCDCILF
+547 

>member
-1 MYWKY
+1 
-6 VNIKNTMSY
+6 MSY

-208 NNKDTSSSLFCKTDR
+208 NNKDTSSSLFYKTDR

-237 KISIITDR
+237 KISIITDSD
-245 EINSSLLN
+245 INSSLLN
-253 NNLNKNNASN
+253 NNLNKNNVSN

-532 NNNENI
+532 NNNNENI

>member
-1 MYWKY
+1 
-6 VNIKNTMSY
+6 MSY
-15 RNSNSFKENKKEIQN
+15 RNGNSFKDNKKEIQN
-30 YSNIKSLLKEKNL
+30 FSSIKSLLQEKNL

-63 KRFNLFKMDCL
+63 KRFKLFNIDCL

-79 KYLSSNTL
+79 KYLSPNTL

-112 DLDINSQNNLGET
+112 DLDVNSQNNLGET

-158 TVMNYA
+158 TAMNYA
-164 EIGRN
+164 EIGGN
-169 KIIYKIIKEL
+169 KNVYKIIKEL

-203 IMNND
+203 IMNSD
-208 NNKDTSSSLFCKTDR
+208 NNKDNSSSLFFKTDK
-223 FNYNYEQIQNFNGE
+223 FNYEQIQNFNGE
-237 KISIITDR
+237 KISIITDSD
-245 EINSSLLN
+245 INSSLLN
-253 NNLNKNNASN
+253 NNLNKNNISN
-263 YENKC
+263 YDNKY

-275 INESDYNEET
+275 INESDYNEDI
-285 TPTKKN
+285 TPTNKN
-291 KFLYPRNKQ
+291 IFLYPRNKPKY
-300 RIQNINIL
+300 QNTYQF
-308 NINNSSNKKN
+308 NINNSSNKKSI
-318 NKEIKFFSSSFKKK
+318 KEIKFFSSSFKRK

-352 TSIKYSKIYEFI
+352 TSLKYSKIFEFI
-364 NEINLP
+364 TEINLP
-370 KEYAFNLIDNGFD
+370 KEYAYNLIDNGFD

-413 RIKILIHLEEI
+413 RIKILLHLEEI
-424 SENFKFLFPK
+424 SENFHFIFPK
-434 IIYNNDNNDNIDI
+434 SIYNNNDYDNSGI
-447 KNKSNTLKFFLEKIG
+447 KNKSNTLKIFLEKIEE
-462 KKNFFINF
+462 KKYFKNFW
-470 YENGINNIELLF
+470 ENGIYNVEVLF
-482 IQMASKQP
+482 VQMISKQP
-490 LNENILINDLN
+490 LNENILMNDLN

-507 NAIIIKLYEYSRNY
+507 NKIIIKLYEYSRKY
-521 INKLKMLNKRN
+521 INKLKIMNKRKKTE
-532 NNNENI
+532 ENI
-538 INNNSTITH
+538 ISNSSIIY
-547 EEENNIIKSCDCILF
+547 EENNLIKSCDCILF

>member
-1 MYWKY
+1 
-6 VNIKNTMSY
+6 MSY

-237 KISIITDR
+237 KISIITDSD
-245 EINSSLLN
+245 INSSLLN
-253 NNLNKNNASN
+253 NNLNKNNVSN

-447 KNKSNTLKFFLEKIG
+447 KNKPNTLKFFLEKIG

>member
-1 MYWKY
+1 
-6 VNIKNTMSY
+6 MSY
-15 RNSNSFKENKKEIQN
+15 RNGNSFKENKKEIQN
-30 YSNIKSLLKEKNL
+30 FSSIKSLLQEKNL

-63 KRFNLFKMDCL
+63 KRFKLFNIDCL

-79 KYLSSNTL
+79 KYLSPNTL

-112 DLDINSQNNLGET
+112 DLDVNSQNNLGET

-158 TVMNYA
+158 TAVNYA
-164 EIGRN
+164 EISGN
-169 KIIYKIIKEL
+169 KNVYKIIKEL

-203 IMNND
+203 IMNSD
-208 NNKDTSSSLFCKTDR
+208 NNKDNSSSLFFKTDK
-223 FNYNYEQIQNFNGE
+223 FNYEQIQNFNGE
-237 KISIITDR
+237 KISIITDSD
-245 EINSSLLN
+245 INSSLLN
-253 NNLNKNNASN
+253 NNLNKNNISN
-263 YENKC
+263 YDNKY

-275 INESDYNEET
+275 INESDYNEDI
-285 TPTKKN
+285 TPTNKN
-291 KFLYPRNKQ
+291 IFLYPRNKPKY
-300 RIQNINIL
+300 QNTYQF
-308 NINNSSNKKN
+308 NINNSSNKKSI
-318 NKEIKFFSSSFKKK
+318 KEIKFFSSSFKRK

-352 TSIKYSKIYEFI
+352 TSLKYSKIFEFI
-364 NEINLP
+364 TEINLP
-370 KEYAFNLIDNGFD
+370 KEYAYNLIDNGFD

-413 RIKILIHLEEI
+413 RIKILLHLEEI
-424 SENFKFLFPK
+424 SENFHFIFPK
-434 IIYNNDNNDNIDI
+434 SIYNNNDYDNSGI
-447 KNKSNTLKFFLEKIG
+447 KNKSNTLKIFLEKIEE
-462 KKNFFINF
+462 KKYFKNFW
-470 YENGINNIELLF
+470 ENGIYNIEVLF
-482 IQMASKQP
+482 VQMISKQP
-490 LNENILINDLN
+490 LNENILMNDLN

-507 NAIIIKLYEYSRNY
+507 NKIILKLYEYSRKY
-521 INKLKMLNKRN
+521 INKLKIMNKRKKTE
-532 NNNENI
+532 ENI
-538 INNNSTITH
+538 ISNSSIIY
-547 EEENNIIKSCDCILF
+547 EENNMIKSCDCILF

>member
-1 MYWKY
+1 
-6 VNIKNTMSY
+6 MSY
-15 RNSNSFKENKKEIQN
+15 RNGNSFKDNKKEIQN
-30 YSNIKSLLKEKNL
+30 FSSIKSLLQEKNL

-63 KRFNLFKMDCL
+63 KRFKLFNIDCL

-79 KYLSSNTL
+79 KYLSPNTL

-112 DLDINSQNNLGET
+112 DLDVNSQNNLGET

-158 TVMNYA
+158 TAVNYA
-164 EIGRN
+164 EISGN
-169 KIIYKIIKEL
+169 KNVYKIIKEL

-203 IMNND
+203 IMNSD
-208 NNKDTSSSLFCKTDR
+208 NNKDNSSSLFFKTDK
-223 FNYNYEQIQNFNGE
+223 FNYEQIQNFNGE
-237 KISIITDR
+237 KISIITDSD
-245 EINSSLLN
+245 INSSLLN
-253 NNLNKNNASN
+253 NNLNKNNISN
-263 YENKC
+263 YDNKY

-275 INESDYNEET
+275 INESDYNEDI
-285 TPTKKN
+285 TPTNKN
-291 KFLYPRNKQ
+291 IFLYPRNKPKY
-300 RIQNINIL
+300 QNTYQF
-308 NINNSSNKKN
+308 NINNSSNKKSI
-318 NKEIKFFSSSFKKK
+318 KEIKFFSSSFKRK

-352 TSIKYSKIYEFI
+352 TSLKYSKIFEFI
-364 NEINLP
+364 TEINLP
-370 KEYAFNLIDNGFD
+370 KEYAYNLIDNGFD

-413 RIKILIHLEEI
+413 RIKILLHLEEI
-424 SENFKFLFPK
+424 SENFHFIFPK
-434 IIYNNDNNDNIDI
+434 SIYNNNDYDNSGI
-447 KNKSNTLKFFLEKIG
+447 KNKSNTLKIFLEKIEE
-462 KKNFFINF
+462 KKYFKNFW
-470 YENGINNIELLF
+470 ENGIYNIEVLF
-482 IQMASKQP
+482 VQMISKQP
-490 LNENILINDLN
+490 LNENILMNDLN

-507 NAIIIKLYEYSRNY
+507 NKIIIKLYEYSRKY
-521 INKLKMLNKRN
+521 INKLKIMNKRKKTE
-532 NNNENI
+532 ENI
-538 INNNSTITH
+538 INNSSIIY
-547 EEENNIIKSCDCILF
+547 EENNMIKSCDCILF

>member
-1 MYWKY
+1 
-6 VNIKNTMSY
+6 MSY
-15 RNSNSFKENKKEIQN
+15 RNGNSFKENKKEIQN

-237 KISIITDR
+237 KISIITDSD
-245 EINSSLLN
+245 INSSLLN

-413 RIKILIHLEEI
+413 RIKILLHLEEI
-424 SENFKFLFPK
+424 SENFHFIFPK
-434 IIYNNDNNDNIDI
+434 SIYNNNDYDNSGI
-447 KNKSNTLKFFLEKIG
+447 KNKSNTLKIFLEKIEE
-462 KKNFFINF
+462 KKYFKNFW
-470 YENGINNIELLF
+470 ENGIYNIEVLF
-482 IQMASKQP
+482 VQMISKQP
-490 LNENILINDLN
+490 LNENILMNDLN

-507 NAIIIKLYEYSRNY
+507 NKIIIKLYEYSRKY
-521 INKLKMLNKRN
+521 INKLKIINKRKKTE
-532 NNNENI
+532 ENI
-538 INNNSTITH
+538 ISNSSIIY
-547 EEENNIIKSCDCILF
+547 EENNMIKSCDCILF

>member
-1 MYWKY
+1 
-6 VNIKNTMSY
+6 MSY

-237 KISIITDR
+237 KISIITDSD
-245 EINSSLLN
+245 INSSLLN
-253 NNLNKNNASN
+253 NNLNKNNVSN

-507 NAIIIKLYEYSRNY
+507 NVIIIKLYEYSRNY

>member
-1 MYWKY
+1 
-6 VNIKNTMSY
+6 MSY
-15 RNSNSFKENKKEIQN
+15 RNGNSFKENKKEIQN
-30 YSNIKSLLKEKNL
+30 FSSIKSLLQEKNL

-63 KRFNLFKMDCL
+63 KRFKLFNIDCL

-79 KYLSSNTL
+79 KYLSPNTL

-112 DLDINSQNNLGET
+112 DLDVNSQNNLGET

-158 TVMNYA
+158 TAVNYA
-164 EIGRN
+164 EISGN
-169 KIIYKIIKEL
+169 KNVYKIIKEL

-203 IMNND
+203 IMNSD
-208 NNKDTSSSLFCKTDR
+208 NNKDNSSSLFFKTDK
-223 FNYNYEQIQNFNGE
+223 FNYEQIQNFNGE
-237 KISIITDR
+237 KISIITDSD
-245 EINSSLLN
+245 INSSLLN
-253 NNLNKNNASN
+253 NNLNKNNISN
-263 YENKC
+263 YDNKY

-275 INESDYNEET
+275 INESDYNEDI
-285 TPTKKN
+285 TPTNKN
-291 KFLYPRNKQ
+291 IFLYPRNKPKY
-300 RIQNINIL
+300 QNTYQF
-308 NINNSSNKKN
+308 NINNSSNKKSI
-318 NKEIKFFSSSFKKK
+318 KEIKFFSSSFKRK

-352 TSIKYSKIYEFI
+352 TSLKYSKIFEFI
-364 NEINLP
+364 TEINLP
-370 KEYAFNLIDNGFD
+370 KEYAYNLIDNGFD

-413 RIKILIHLEEI
+413 RIKILLHLEEI
-424 SENFKFLFPK
+424 SENFHFIFPK
-434 IIYNNDNNDNIDI
+434 SIYNNNDYDNSGI
-447 KNKSNTLKFFLEKIG
+447 KNKSNTLKIFLEKIEE
-462 KKNFFINF
+462 KKYFKNFW
-470 YENGINNIELLF
+470 ENGIYNVEVLF
-482 IQMASKQP
+482 VQMISKQP
-490 LNENILINDLN
+490 LNENILMNDLN

-507 NAIIIKLYEYSRNY
+507 NKIIIKLYEYSRKY
-521 INKLKMLNKRN
+521 INKLKIINKRKKTE
-532 NNNENI
+532 ENI
-538 INNNSTITH
+538 INNSSIVY
-547 EEENNIIKSCDCILF
+547 EENNMIKSCDCILF

>member
-1 MYWKY
+1 
-6 VNIKNTMSY
+6 MSY

-112 DLDINSQNNLGET
+112 DFDINSQNNLGET

-237 KISIITDR
+237 KISIITDSD
-245 EINSSLLN
+245 INSSLLN
-253 NNLNKNNASN
+253 NNLNKNNVSN